1 MPVVTLNVVQS
12 SNLNTPDF
20 EIGTRI
26 PGKITLR
33 GSVVVDVTENNVAKT
48 VTYTHADGST
58 KVISMAALD
67 VYLDAAAST
76 WDATTNV
83 ITLKQKNGG
92 ADVVFNLDDLQKSTV
107 TAGAGVTLSG
117 DGSDA
122 NPLKA
127 DAVIDP
133 ASSTALSV
141 SAAGLKLDP
150 SALNIA
156 VANGIA
162 TTASGNGSAATPAK
176 FDVIIDPTSDAS
188 LTASATGL
196 KLDTA
201 LLLPV
206 TLTDAFGTVIGM
218 IGMVPPTPHVPA
230 WTQQFMVTAGDAAA
244 GDYFGVSVA
253 LSADGGT
260 LAVGAYT
267 QDSAAA
273 NAGKVYLYSVAAG
286 VATQTG
292 TVTAGD
298 AAASDQFGV
307 SVALSA
313 DGGTLAVGAYLQDS
327 AAANAGKVYLYSVAA
342 GVATQTG
349 TVTAG
354 DAVAIDFFGTSVALS
369 ADGSM
374 LAVGAHTQDSAAADA
389 GKVYLYKFV

>member
-1 MPVVTLNVVQS
+1 MPVVTLNVVQP

-26 PGKITLR
+26 PGKITMR

-67 VYLDAAAST
+67 VYLDDAAST

-150 SALNIA
+150 AALNIA

-176 FDVIIDPTSDAS
+176 FDVIIDPTSDVS
-188 LTASATGL
+188 LTASAAGL

-206 TLTDAFGTVIGM
+206 TLTDAFGTVIGV
-218 IGMVPPTPHVPA
+218 IGMAPPTSHVPA
-230 WTQQFMVTAGDAAA
+230 WTQQFTVIAGDAAA
-244 GDYFGVSVA
+244 NDYFGASVA
-253 LSADGGT
+253 LSADGSV
-260 LAVGAYT
+260 LAVGAYA
-267 QDSAAA
+267 QDSAAV
-273 NAGKVYLYSVAAG
+273 NAGKVYLYSVASG

-298 AAASDQFGV
+298 AAASDYFG
-307 SVALSA
+307 
-313 DGGTLAVGAYLQDS
+313 
-327 AAANAGKVYLYSVAA
+327 
-342 GVATQTG
+342 
-349 TVTAG
+349 
-354 DAVAIDFFGTSVALS
+354 ISVALS
-369 ADGSM
+369 ADGSK

-389 GKVYLYKFV
+389 GKVYLYEFV

>member
-1 MPVVTLNVVQS
+1 MSTLSLNVVQP

-26 PGKITLR
+26 PNKITMR
-33 GSVVVDVTENNVAKT
+33 GSVVVDVAENNTAKT
-48 VTYTHADGST
+48 LTFTAADGST

-67 VYLDAAAST
+67 VYVDAAASF

-83 ITLKQKNGG
+83 ITLKQLNGG

-107 TAGAGVTLSG
+107 TAGFGVTLSG

-133 ASSTALSV
+133 TSSTALSV

-162 TTASGNGSAATPAK
+162 TAASGNGSAATPAK
-176 FDVIIDPTSDAS
+176 FDVVIDPASDLS
-188 LTASATGL
+188 LTASAAGL

-218 IGMVPPTPHVPA
+218 IGMAPPTPHVPA
-230 WTQQFMVTAGDAAA
+230 WTQQFTVIAGDAAA
-244 GDYFGVSVA
+244 SDNFGVSVA

-260 LAVGAYT
+260 LAVGAHA

-273 NAGKVYLYSVAAG
+273 DAGKVYLYSVASGVATQTGTVTAGDAAASDYFGISVALSADGSVLAVGAHSQDSAAVNAGKVYLYSVAAG

-298 AAASDQFGV
+298 AAASDTFGV

-313 DGGTLAVGAYLQDS
+313 DGGTLVVGANAQDS
-327 AAANAGKVYLYSVAA
+327 AATNAGKVYSFSLV
-342 GVATQTG
+342 
-349 TVTAG
+349 
-354 DAVAIDFFGTSVALS
+354 
-369 ADGSM
+369 
-374 LAVGAHTQDSAAADA
+374 
-389 GKVYLYKFV
+389 